1 MVLIRGF
8 SEVNTSFALPPDNGD
23 DSVFCDSDGTN
34 GRKPNYNMRRLVD
47 QPANQENERDVSHA
61 HIEDL
66 ASKSQEKAG
75 NHTST
80 YWEKLHPLEL
90 LIRLFP
96 TQRRSSLELI
106 LKGYHGEVLRA
117 IECV

>member
-1 MVLIRGF
+1 MD
-8 SEVNTSFALPPDNGD
+8 NSFPSPP
-23 DSVFCDSDGTN
+23 DSDGTN
-34 GRKPNYNMRRLVD
+34 GGEPNDNMQWLVD
-47 QPANQENERDVSHA
+47 QPANKENERDVSHA

-75 NHTST
+75 NQTST

-96 TQRRSSLELI
+96 TQRRDVLELI
-106 LKGYHGEVLRA
+106 SKGCHGEALRA
-117 IECV
+117 TECVLPSHERRCWSNPDAL